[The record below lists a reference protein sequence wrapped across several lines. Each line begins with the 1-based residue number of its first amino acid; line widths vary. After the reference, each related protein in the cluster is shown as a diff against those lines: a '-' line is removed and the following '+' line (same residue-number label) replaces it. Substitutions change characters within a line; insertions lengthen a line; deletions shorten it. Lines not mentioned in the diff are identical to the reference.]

1 MPITGMTPPL
11 GSPPMLRFRVISY
24 AIATAMLA
32 APARALAAP
41 SEADTPLR
49 LGENDKSSDAAT
61 HTAGGGGVVRTLIG
75 LAVVIGIIFVLRWIL
90 KQAKASKEGKASGLG
105 LAPVAT
111 LPIGGGRSVQLL
123 RAGRELV
130 LVGVAEQG
138 VTQLRHYSEDEAREL
153 GLLPSDEN
161 DDVEVTSPPAEPRS
175 GLGGVID
182 LLRER
187 TVLR

>member
-1 MPITGMTPPL
+1 
-11 GSPPMLRFRVISY
+11 MLRFRVILY
-24 AIATAMLA
+24 AIAAAVLA

-41 SEADTPLR
+41 SEDTPLH
-49 LGENDKSSDAAT
+49 LGRSDTSSEAPT
-61 HTAGGGGVVRTLIG
+61 HAAGGGGVVRTLIG
-75 LAVVIGIIFVLRWIL
+75 LAVVVGIIFALHWIL

-153 GLLPSDEN
+153 GLLPSEDDE
-161 DDVEVTSPPAEPRS
+161 DELESDAAAERRP
-175 GLGGVID
+175 GLSGVID

-187 TVLR
+187 TVMR

>member
-1 MPITGMTPPL
+1 
-11 GSPPMLRFRVISY
+11 MLRFRVISY
-24 AIATAMLA
+24 AIATAILA

-49 LGENDKSSDAAT
+49 LGEDDKASDTAA
-61 HTAGGGGVVRTLIG
+61 HTAGGGGIVRTLIG
-75 LAVVIGIIFVLRWIL
+75 LAVVVGIIFALRWIL
-90 KQAKASKEGKASGLG
+90 KQAKASKEGRASGYG
-105 LAPVAT
+105 LAPVAA

-153 GLLPSDEN
+153 GLLPSEE
-161 DDVEVTSPPAEPRS
+161 DDDLEVATPPAEPRS
-175 GLGGVID
+175 GIGGVLD
-182 LLRER
+182 QLRER